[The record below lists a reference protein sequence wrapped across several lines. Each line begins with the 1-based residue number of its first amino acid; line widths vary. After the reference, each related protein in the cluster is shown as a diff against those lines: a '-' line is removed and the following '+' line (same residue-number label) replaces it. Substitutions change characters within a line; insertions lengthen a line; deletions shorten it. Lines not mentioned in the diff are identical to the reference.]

1 MFQILTKEP
10 GMTEQK
16 IEYLISSEGQLTG
29 VVEQMVPKL
38 QGAMV
43 ITFSGDLGA
52 GKTTLIKVLCK
63 AWDVVDNVASPT
75 FSIVNSYT
83 TKEGNAI
90 HHMDLYR
97 LKDVQEALDIG
108 IEEYWYDPNA
118 ITLIEWPEIVDHFLP
133 DNTCK
138 IEIEADESGQRKIVL
153 LYST

>member
-1 MFQILTKEP
+1 MFQILMKEQ

-16 IEYLISSEGQLTG
+16 FEYLISSEAQLAD
-29 VVEQMVPKL
+29 VVKEMVPKL
-38 QGAMV
+38 NGAMV

-52 GKTTLIKVLCK
+52 GKTTLIKVLCQ
-63 AWDVVDNVASPT
+63 AWNVVDNVTSPT

-83 TKEGNAI
+83 TKGGKAI

-97 LKDVQEALDIG
+97 LEEVQEALDIG
-108 IEEYWYDPNA
+108 IEEYWYDPHA

-133 DNTCK
+133 DNTSR